1 MELLTFHLLFFC
13 NALQQD
19 DGSSSSPDLNDMG
32 GILNKD
38 VDTRILLS
46 DISNSTENMGIVKR
60 MLIKCADVSNPARP
74 LQICRQWAYRIAE
87 EYFSQ
92 VIILMACYCFYLKA
106 LKIYLNLQ
114 NI

>member
-1 MELLTFHLLFFC
+1 MLHDGTLKLLTFVRFFFC

-19 DGSSSSPDLNDMG
+19 DGSSSSPDLNDIG
-32 GILNKD
+32 GIPNKD
-38 VDTRILLS
+38 VDTRIFLS

-74 LQICRQWAYRIAE
+74 LHICRQWAYRIAE

-92 VIILMACYCFYLKA
+92 VVTSMTLYCFYLS
-106 LKIYLNLQ
+106 
-114 NI
+114 